1 MLRVATELDPKGV
14 QSGAAAV
21 KRSLKD
27 VDVAMSKTEKST
39 KGMSANF
46 GQAGIQVQQF
56 VGQIQGGQSAMLA
69 LSQQSA
75 DLGIVLGAPMV
86 GVIAGLS
93 ASIVGMLLP
102 SLMESTDA
110 TKELELA
117 QERLS
122 ETLEVSEDGVIT
134 YTDKIARLAQVSEQ
148 AARVQIA
155 ASIADATEVIR
166 NSANIVDDV
175 IESYE
180 GWFTNINAVSGQLES
195 LDAITKR
202 TGENQISV
210 LQRVGDSYEGN
221 VAGIG
226 ILNDFVVD
234 LGKEFGTSAEQSLE
248 LARALTS
255 FEKTPQGM
263 TDLADTVA
271 TLAEETGFSN
281 TELNKLAKELQDS
294 AADGVLAQQAID
306 LLNKSLKDTSTVV
319 NENTE
324 SFSNNRNILQSLG
337 EQLVVLTT
345 EYEQGGRAAEILEQQ
360 QRAGVTASSG
370 QGRAIAVLTGQIYDQ
385 REAIGALADAERKK
399 AEQSRKDEADRKKAE
414 RDAASLTGQV
424 DQIAFGTLSPV
435 EQLREEERLKIAVL
449 DEYALLGAEQEKRAQ
464 ELRTSVAKQGATDR
478 NELARME
485 QNNTVGA
492 ISGGFDALANLSS
505 QFIGD
510 QDNQNKTAF
519 ALSKAFATASAS
531 MNLWLAVSQA
541 MADPSAL
548 TLGQKLGNYAAIAS
562 AGAGLVSNISSAKY
576 ATGGFVEGGGTGT
589 SDSVNAR
596 LSSGEFVVRESV
608 TRRNR
613 SALESLNSSG
623 QMPSNGGS
631 GVTINYYGTGEVTQ
645 QQGDNGDL
653 IVTIDERI
661 NKRVPTMIG
670 SEISNPNS
678 KASRSLR
685 SNYQMTRS

>member
-1 MLRVATELDPKGV
+1 MALRVSTEIDA
-14 QSGAAAV
+14 SGAIKGATAT
-21 KRSLKD
+21 KRALKD

-166 NSANIVDDV
+166 SSADIVDDV
-175 IESYE
+175 IKGYE
-180 GWFTNINAVSGQLES
+180 GWFTNIGAVSGQLEA
-195 LDAITKR
+195 LAAISER
-202 TGENQISV
+202 TGKTQLEVFNDKA
-210 LQRVGDSYEGN
+210 LQTYASST
-221 VAGIG
+221 G
-226 ILNDFVVD
+226 ILTGFVKD
-234 LGKEFGTSAEQSLE
+234 LSEEMGTSADQSLR
-248 LARALTS
+248 LATAFAT

-263 TDLADTVA
+263 TDLAATVA

-319 NENTE
+319 DANTE

-337 EQLVVLTT
+337 EQLIVLTT
-345 EYEQGGRAAEILEQQ
+345 EYEQGGRAAAILEQQ

-370 QGRAIAVLTGQIYDQ
+370 QGQAIAVLTGQIYDQ
-385 REAIGALADAERKK
+385 REAIGALAAAERKK

-435 EQLREEERLKIAVL
+435 DQLREEERMKIAVL
-449 DEYALLGAEQEKRAQ
+449 DEYAQLGAEQEKRAQ
-464 ELRTSVAKQGATDR
+464 ELRTAVAKQGATDR

-519 ALSKAFATASAS
+519 ALSKTFATASAT

-613 SALESLNSSG
+613 SALVSLNSSG
-623 QMPSNGGS
+623 QMPSNGS
-631 GVTINYYGTGEVTQ
+631 GINVVINNNTPANVSTS
-645 QQGDNGDL
+645 QGDNGDL

-670 SEISNPNS
+670 AEISNPNS

>member
-519 ALSKAFATASAS
+519 ALSKAFATASAY
-531 MNLWLAVSQA
+531 NE
-541 MADPSAL
+541 
-548 TLGQKLGNYAAIAS
+548 
-562 AGAGLVSNISSAKY
+562 LVACSI
-576 ATGGFVEGGGTGT
+576 T
-589 SDSVNAR
+589 
-596 LSSGEFVVRESV
+596 
-608 TRRNR
+608 
-613 SALESLNSSG
+613 
-623 QMPSNGGS
+623 SNGRP
-631 GVTINYYGTGEVTQ
+631 
-645 QQGDNGDL
+645 
-653 IVTIDERI
+653 ERI
-661 NKRVPTMIG
+661 NVGT
-670 SEISNPNS
+670 EI
-678 KASRSLR
+678 R
-685 SNYQMTRS
+685 